1 MKMSGVSHWNRKEG
15 RSGSLTVESS
25 PGQSYQ
31 IVTDE
36 HEEVTWGKDS
46 TEAIWK
52 GFLSLSLSFFF
63 FQGMFGGVGRCQG
76 HIAYN
81 YM

>member
-1 MKMSGVSHWNRKEG
+1 MSGVSHWNRKEG

-36 HEEVTWGKDS
+36 SEEETRGKDG
-46 TEAIWK
+46 TEAIRREL
-52 GFLSLSLSFFF
+52 LSLSLFCLTPCAVFSAVDETTIS
-63 FQGMFGGVGRCQG
+63 QS
-76 HIAYN
+76 
-81 YM
+81 